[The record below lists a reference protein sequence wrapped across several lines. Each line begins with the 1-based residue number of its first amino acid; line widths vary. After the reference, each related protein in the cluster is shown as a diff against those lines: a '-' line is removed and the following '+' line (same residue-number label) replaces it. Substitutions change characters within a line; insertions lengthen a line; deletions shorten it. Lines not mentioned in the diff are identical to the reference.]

1 MLVYQRVHWRGGTA
15 SPIPHISSFEG
26 DVWNLEYE
34 PAYPHWWSCFRS
46 FIHWDDQIIPTE
58 RWGYGYGRWDGHKDC
73 RKTCLKNHTF
83 YLTDMLALWHAIW
96 QILHD
101 KIRSYSLT
109 FYLLYLTRILTSNL
123 AFYLTYIPTFYWT
136 NIVKVWQIYLT
147 CILTFYLAFALADYL
162 TLYLAFPSDTFWHLS
177 DKYSRSFWHF
187 AWHMFWQFI
196 SPTIHRLPDIYS
208 DILFWHFAWHIL
220 TFQPWHSDEYLLAHN
235 PGHVFEKVPTW
246 QIFWPLIWNVYPL
259 VMTNMAM
266 V

>member
-1 MLVYQRVHWRGGTA
+1 MLVYQRVHWRGGNGVSNTTHFIIWRWCLK
-15 SPIPHISSFEG
+15 SRIWTRVLTLMILFSILHSLG
-26 DVWNLEYE
+26 
-34 PAYPHWWSCFRS
+34 WSN
-46 FIHWDDQIIPTE
+46 HT
-58 RWGYGYGRWDGHKDC
+58 H
-73 RKTCLKNHTF
+73 RKMRIRIWKMGWPQGLSKNVLKNHTF

-101 KIRSYSLT
+101 KICSYSLT

-147 CILTFYLAFALADYL
+147 CILTFYPAFALADYL

-177 DKYSRSFWHF
+177 DKYSHSFWHF

-196 SPTIHRLPDIYS
+196 SPTIHRLLTYILTSYFGILPGISLHSNPDI
-208 DILFWHFAWHIL
+208 L
-220 TFQPWHSDEYLLAHN
+220 TNISLAHN

-246 QIFWPLIWNVYPL
+246 QIFWPLIWNVLPSGYD
-259 VMTNMAM
+259 
-266 V
+266 